1 MEQEFSD
8 KDKEPVQQPFWPRL
22 KTYLLDRR
30 YDFTSIPLINKIAV
44 VLCLLVLTGLM
55 GLFAFYQSV
64 RLGMFGEVPSKE
76 ELRDVRTSVA
86 SEVYSADS
94 VLLGRYFIQE
104 RTTTPY
110 ENFSPHIIK
119 ALIATEDARFY
130 QHDGVD
136 HKSIGRV
143 IVKTMM
149 LQEESSGG
157 GSTISQQL
165 AKNLFPRKR
174 HRYRFITIPVNK
186 VKEMIIAQR
195 LESVYEKE
203 DILELYLNTVP
214 FSDNA
219 FGIETASERYFNKKS
234 KDLNPQE
241 AATLVGMLKA
251 TTSYNPRKN
260 PKQSTHR
267 RNVVL
272 GQMEKYGYLTAS
284 QTDSLQ
290 AMPLQ
295 LDYNQRNQ
303 NDGLATYFRSVL
315 AQELQRWCANN
326 TKPDGTPYNLYR
338 DGLKIYTTLDSRLQE
353 YSENAV
359 SEQMKEL
366 QASFFTHWKGR
377 APWSGNT
384 KILINAV
391 ERSPR
396 YRQLKAEGLEDKEIQ
411 RIFAEKV
418 PMTLFTWKGEK
429 DTLISPLD
437 SVKYYLYFL
446 NAGLMAMD
454 PHNGQVKAW
463 VGGINHKY
471 FKYDHVNIRTRRQVG
486 STFKPIVYAAALQQ
500 GADPCTYI
508 SAERET
514 YHDMDGWSP
523 GNSDGN
529 YEGEYTLAGGLMNS
543 VNTVS
548 VKVIKRTGLTNVIN
562 LARAVGIKNDIPKV
576 PSIALGTPELSLYEM
591 VAAYGTFANKGRSVE
606 PIYLLRIENRDG
618 EVLAEFAQQKESRL
632 ALEPDKAD
640 MMLNMLRTVVNQGTA
655 SRLRYKYKVNND
667 LAGKTGTTQSHADG
681 WFIGISPN
689 LVVGTWVGAD
699 DPGIR
704 FRSINLGQGSS
715 TALPIFARFW
725 QQVNKDSTYAALS
738 EAKFQIDP
746 KIIAS
751 MNCEPYRQPMD
762 MDLFER
768 IFGGGNKDERDQR
781 RQNRQREQEANKKKK
796 GLLNRIFGGG

>member
-1 MEQEFSD
+1 M
-8 KDKEPVQQPFWPRL
+8 
-22 KTYLLDRR
+22 
-30 YDFTSIPLINKIAV
+30 
-44 VLCLLVLTGLM
+44 
-55 GLFAFYQSV
+55 
-64 RLGMFGEVPSKE
+64 
-76 ELRDVRTSVA
+76 
-86 SEVYSADS
+86 
-94 VLLGRYFIQE
+94 
-104 RTTTPY
+104 
-110 ENFSPHIIK
+110 
-119 ALIATEDARFY
+119 
-130 QHDGVD
+130 
-136 HKSIGRV
+136 
-143 IVKTMM
+143 
-149 LQEESSGG
+149 
-157 GSTISQQL
+157 TI
-165 AKNLFPRKR
+165 
-174 HRYRFITIPVNK
+174 
-186 VKEMIIAQR
+186 
-195 LESVYEKE
+195 
-203 DILELYLNTVP
+203 
-214 FSDNA
+214 
-219 FGIETASERYFNKKS
+219 
-234 KDLNPQE
+234 
-241 AATLVGMLKA
+241 
-251 TTSYNPRKN
+251 
-260 PKQSTHR
+260 
-267 RNVVL
+267 
-272 GQMEKYGYLTAS
+272 
-284 QTDSLQ
+284 
-290 AMPLQ
+290 
-295 LDYNQRNQ
+295 
-303 NDGLATYFRSVL
+303 
-315 AQELQRWCANN
+315 
-326 TKPDGTPYNLYR
+326 
-338 DGLKIYTTLDSRLQE
+338 
-353 YSENAV
+353 
-359 SEQMKEL
+359 
-366 QASFFTHWKGR
+366 
-377 APWSGNT
+377 
-384 KILINAV
+384 
-391 ERSPR
+391 
-396 YRQLKAEGLEDKEIQ
+396 
-411 RIFAEKV
+411 
-418 PMTLFTWKGEK
+418 FTWKGEK

-454 PHNGQVKAW
+454 PHDGQVKAW
-463 VGGINHKY
+463 VGGINYKY

>member
-1 MEQEFSD
+1 M
-8 KDKEPVQQPFWPRL
+8 KEEADLNQPQPLTFWQKARI
-22 KTYLLDRR
+22 YLTERR
-30 YDFTSIPLINKIAV
+30 YDFTRIPLANKIGV
-44 VLCLLVLTGLM
+44 VLGLLVITTFM
-55 GLFAFYQSV
+55 ALFFFYQAV
-64 RLGMFGEVPSKE
+64 RLEFFGEVPSKA
-76 ELRDVRTSVA
+76 ELKDIRTSVA
-86 SEVYSADS
+86 SEVYSSDGK
-94 VLLGRYFIQE
+94 LLGRYFIQE
-104 RTTTPY
+104 RTSTPY
-110 ENFSPHIIK
+110 ERISPNIIK

-143 IVKTMM
+143 IFKTLM

-165 AKNLFPRKR
+165 AKNLYPRKR
-174 HRYRFITIPVNK
+174 HRGRFLTLAVNK
-186 VKEMIIAQR
+186 MREMIVAER
-195 LESVYEKE
+195 LEDIYEKE

-219 FGIETASERYFNKKS
+219 FGIETASERYFNKKAS
-234 KDLNPQE
+234 QVNPQE

-260 PKQSTHR
+260 PQQATHR

-272 GQMEKYGYLTAS
+272 GQMGKYGYLTAR

-290 AMPLQ
+290 ATPLK
-295 LDYNQRNQ
+295 LDFYQQSHNE
-303 NDGLATYFRSVL
+303 GLATYFRTHL

-353 YSENAV
+353 HAEKAV
-359 SEQMKEL
+359 MDQMKEL
-366 QASFFTHWKGR
+366 QASFFAHWKGR

-384 KILINAV
+384 KILIKAV

-396 YRQLKAEGLEDKEIQ
+396 YRQLKAEGLETKEIQ
-411 RIFAEKV
+411 KVFAEKV
-418 PMTLFTWKGEK
+418 PMKLFTWKGEI
-429 DTLISPLD
+429 DTLLSPLD
-437 SVKYYLYFL
+437 SVKYYLYYL
-446 NAGLMAMD
+446 NAGFMAMD

-471 FKYDHVNIRTRRQVG
+471 FKYDHVNNKTRRQVG

-508 SAERET
+508 SAEREV

-548 VKVIKRTGLTNVIN
+548 VKVIKRTGLSNVIN
-562 LARAVGIKNDIPKV
+562 LARAMGIKNEIPKV
-576 PSIALGTPELSLYEM
+576 PSIALGTAELSLYEM
-591 VAAYGTFANKGRSVE
+591 VAAYAVFANKGRTIE
-606 PIYLLRIENRDG
+606 PTYLLRIENSQG
-618 EVLAEFAQQKESRL
+618 EVLDVFAPEEQGRL

-640 MMLNMLRTVVNQGTA
+640 MMLQMLRTVVNQGTA
-655 SRLRYKYKVNND
+655 SRLRWKYKVNND
-667 LAGKTGTTQSHADG
+667 IAGKTGTTQSHADG
-681 WFIGISPN
+681 WFIGISPD

-704 FRSINLGQGSS
+704 FRSINLGQGGS

-725 QQVNKDSTYAALS
+725 QEVNKDTTYTRLS
-738 EAKFQIDP
+738 EAKF
-746 KIIAS
+746 KISPQLLAS
-751 MNCEPYRQPMD
+751 MNCEPYRAPMD
-762 MDLFER
+762 MDLFDR
-768 IFGGGNKDERDQR
+768 IFGGKDERDQR
-781 RQNRQREQEANKKKK
+781 RQERQQNQQQEEKKRGILKK
-796 GLLNRIFGGG
+796 IFGGG